1 MAVWFY
7 VNLYYSV
14 MAVWFYV
21 NLYYSVMAVWFY
33 VNLYY
38 SVMAILD
45 IFINIKEHKF
55 GRELEVGFTEQDF

>member
-14 MAVWFYV
+14 MAI
-21 NLYYSVMAVWFY
+21 WFY